1 MKGTIRSYG
10 KKALT
15 IQSSDKHQYYAPF
28 ENVEKLIIPF
38 LDEPSKYP
46 IHVIFEIDYS
56 QYSGEIRGKKRFY
69 AKEIK
74 IDDSI
79 II

>member
-28 ENVEKLIIPF
+28 ENVENLIIPF
-38 LDEPSKYP
+38 LDDSSKYP

-56 QYSGEIRGKKRFY
+56 QYSGEIKGKKRYF
-69 AKEIK
+69 AKEVK
-74 IDDSI
+74 IDDTI
-79 II
+79 LI